1 MLSLRVLRKVSN
13 LRRKII
19 KNMLKKRTFRVDFR
33 AYEYTKGYIEMTED
47 LVLPYRT
54 EEPFTEETSTV
65 FIHARKILHGILNT
79 IIEIKRY
86 LSPNRL

>member
-1 MLSLRVLRKVSN
+1 
-13 LRRKII
+13 
-19 KNMLKKRTFRVDFR
+19 MLKKRTFRVDFR
-33 AYEYTKGYIEMTED
+33 AYEYAKGYIEMTED

-79 IIEIKRY
+79 IIEVKGIY
-86 LSPNRL
+86 PLTVYEEL